1 MKAGMKVESLD
12 QLDLGQYIR
21 PGDGILFG
29 QGCGEP
35 LSLTERLVAQR
46 ASYSGAGIFFG
57 SGFSRTFQP
66 EHADHLRFK
75 GFGAIGTL
83 RKLAAAGKLDA
94 MPCHISSMEPLIRS
108 GDIRTD
114 VVMLLV
120 SPANGQGEH
129 SFGLVNDYVR
139 AAIAKARVVIAEVST
154 QIPWTPCDRPL
165 TRDEITVAVHT
176 DRAPLE
182 LPAAP
187 FGELERR
194 IAAHLADVIPD
205 RATLQVGIGAV
216 PEAIVAMLSDRREL
230 GVHSGMIGDS
240 VVDLM
245 ERGVVTNSHK
255 GLDPGVTIS
264 GVLFGTQRL
273 YRFAHR
279 NPQIRLCPTSYTHTL
294 ATLSK
299 LRNLVSINSALE
311 VDLTGQVNAE
321 AIGSDHI
328 GAVGGQVDFVRAAV
342 QSEGGVSIIALPAT
356 DKKGDSKIVNRLSG
370 PVTTA
375 RSDVDVI
382 ATEHGI
388 ARLRGLSL
396 RERVRAM
403 VAIAAPE
410 HRDALM
416 REARETWG
424 ELR

>member
-1 MKAGMKVESLD
+1 MTMRTD
-12 QLDLGQYIR
+12 TIDNLDLAQYVR
-21 PGDGILFG
+21 AGDGIVFG

-35 LSLTERLVAQR
+35 LSLTEKLVQQR
-46 ASYSGAGIFFG
+46 AAYSGAGIFFG
-57 SGFSRTFQP
+57 SGFSTTFQP

-75 GFGAIGTL
+75 GIGGIGTL
-83 RKLAAAGKLDA
+83 RKLAGAGKLDPV
-94 MPCHISSMEPLIRS
+94 PCHISAIEGLIR
-108 GDIRTD
+108 GGQIRTD
-114 VVMLLV
+114 VVMLQV
-120 SPANGQGEH
+120 SPANEHGEH

-139 AAIAKARVVIAEVST
+139 TAMAHARVVIAEINAQV
-154 QIPWTPCDRPL
+154 PWTPCDRPL
-165 TRDEITVAVHT
+165 RPGEITVAVHT

-194 IAAHLADVIPD
+194 IAAHLADTIPD

-216 PEAIVAMLSDRREL
+216 PEAIVAMLSDRRDL

-240 VVDLM
+240 VAELM
-245 ERGVVTNSHK
+245 ERGVVTNAHK
-255 GLDPGVTIS
+255 SMDAGVTIS

-279 NPQIRLCPTSYTHTL
+279 NPRIRLCPTSYTHAI
-294 ATLSK
+294 ATLS
-299 LRNLVSINSALE
+299 RVRALVSINSALE

-321 AIGSDHI
+321 AIGPDHI
-328 GAVGGQVDFVRAAV
+328 GAVGGQVDFVRAAA

-356 DKKGDSKIVNRLSG
+356 GRRGDSRIVNRLSG

-375 RSDVDVI
+375 RSDVDVV

-396 RERVRAM
+396 RERIRAM

-410 HRDALM
+410 QRDALL
-416 REARETWG
+416 RQARESWG
-424 ELR
+424 DIA

>member
-1 MKAGMKVESLD
+1 MRVETLQD
-12 QLDLGQYIR
+12 LDLAQYVR

-35 LSLTERLVAQR
+35 VSLTEKLVQQR
-46 ASYSGAGIFFG
+46 AAYSGAGIFFG
-57 SGFSRTFQP
+57 SGFSKTFQP

-75 GFGAIGTL
+75 GFGGVGTL
-83 RKLAAAGKLDA
+83 RKLASAGKLEPV
-94 MPCHISSMEPLIRS
+94 PCHISSIEGMIRRQQ
-108 GDIRTD
+108 IRTD

-120 SPANGQGEH
+120 SPANERGEH

-139 AAIAKARVVIAEVST
+139 AAVAKARVVIAEVNA
-154 QIPWTPCDRPL
+154 QVPWTPCDHPL
-165 TRDEITVAVHT
+165 RQDEITVAVHT

-194 IAAHLADVIPD
+194 IAGHLADLIPD

-216 PEAIVAMLSDRREL
+216 PEAIVAMLSDRRDL

-240 VVDLM
+240 VADLM
-245 ERGVVTNSHK
+245 ERGVITNAHK
-255 GLDPGVTIS
+255 ALDTGVTIS

-273 YRFAHR
+273 YRFAHH
-279 NPQIRLCPTSYTHTL
+279 NPQIRLCPTSYTHSL
-294 ATLSK
+294 AVLS
-299 LRNLVSINSALE
+299 RMPALVSINSALE

-321 AIGSDHI
+321 AIGREYI
-328 GAVGGQVDFVRAAV
+328 GAVGGQVDFVRATAH
-342 QSEGGVSIIALPAT
+342 SEGGVSIIALPSSG
-356 DKKGDSKIVNRLSG
+356 KKGDSKIVSRLSG

-382 ATEHGI
+382 ATEHGA
-388 ARLRGLSL
+388 ARLRGMSL
-396 RERVRAM
+396 PERIRAM
-403 VAIAAPE
+403 VAIAPPE
-410 HRDALM
+410 QRETLM

-424 ELR
+424 EFA

>member
-1 MKAGMKVESLD
+1 MRIETLDSLD
-12 QLDLGQYIR
+12 LSQHIR
-21 PGDGILFG
+21 PGDGILFQ
-29 QGCGEP
+29 QGCGEA
-35 LSLTERLVAQR
+35 LSLTEKLVAQR
-46 ASYSGAGIFFG
+46 ARYSGASIFFG
-57 SGFSRTFQP
+57 SGFSKTFQP

-75 GFGAIGTL
+75 GFGGIGTL
-83 RKLAAAGKLDA
+83 RKLAAAGKLDPL
-94 MPCHISSMEPLIRS
+94 PCHISSIEPLIRS
-108 GDIRTD
+108 GAVRTD
-114 VVMLLV
+114 VVLLQV
-120 SPANGQGEH
+120 SPANEKGEH

-139 AAIAKARVVIAEVST
+139 AAMAKARVVIAEINA
-154 QIPWTPCDRPL
+154 QIPWAPCDQPL
-165 TRDEITVAVHT
+165 KPGEITVAVET

-187 FGELERR
+187 FGELERS
-194 IAAHLADVIPD
+194 IAAHLADFIPD

-216 PEAIVAMLSDRREL
+216 PEAIVAMMSDRRGL

-245 ERGVVTNSHK
+245 ERGVITNEHK

-264 GVLFGTQRL
+264 GVLFGTTRL

-279 NPQIRLCPTSYTHTL
+279 NADIRLCPTSYTHNLT
-294 ATLSK
+294 TLSK

-321 AIGSDHI
+321 AIGGDHI

-342 QSEGGVSIIALPAT
+342 QSEGGVSIIALPAAG
-356 DKKGDSKIVNRLSG
+356 KKGDSKIVSRLSG

-382 ATEHGI
+382 ATEHG
-388 ARLRGLSL
+388 AVRLRGLSI

-403 VAIAAPE
+403 VSIAAPE
-410 HRDALM
+410 HREALM
-416 REARETWG
+416 RDARETWKDIA
-424 ELR
+424 

>member
-1 MKAGMKVESLD
+1 V
-12 QLDLGQYIR
+12 R
-21 PGDGILFG
+21 
-29 QGCGEP
+29 
-35 LSLTERLVAQR
+35 VAM
-46 ASYSGAGIFFG
+46 S
-57 SGFSRTFQP
+57 
-66 EHADHLRFK
+66 
-75 GFGAIGTL
+75 
-83 RKLAAAGKLDA
+83 
-94 MPCHISSMEPLIRS
+94 
-108 GDIRTD
+108 
-114 VVMLLV
+114 
-120 SPANGQGEH
+120 
-129 SFGLVNDYVR
+129 
-139 AAIAKARVVIAEVST
+139 KARVVIAEINA

-165 TRDEITVAVHT
+165 RADEITVAVET

-187 FGELERR
+187 FGELERS
-194 IAAHLADVIPD
+194 IAAHLADFIPD

-216 PEAIVAMLSDRREL
+216 PEAIVAMMSDRRGL

-240 VVDLM
+240 VVELM
-245 ERGVVTNSHK
+245 ERGVITNENK

-264 GVLFGTQRL
+264 GVLFGTTRL

-279 NPQIRLCPTSYTHTL
+279 NSDIRLCPTSYTHSL

-356 DKKGDSKIVNRLSG
+356 GKKGDSKIVSRLSG

-382 ATEHGI
+382 ATEHG
-388 ARLRGLSL
+388 AVRLRGLSI

-403 VAIAAPE
+403 VSIAAPG
-410 HRDALM
+410 HREGLM
-416 REARETWG
+416 RDARETWG
-424 ELR
+424 DIA

>member
-1 MKAGMKVESLD
+1 MRIEKLESLD
-12 QLDLGQYIR
+12 LSQFIR
-21 PGDGILFG
+21 PGDGILFQ
-29 QGCGEP
+29 QGCGEA
-35 LSLTERLVAQR
+35 LSLTEKLVAQR
-46 ASYSGAGIFFG
+46 AGYSGAGIFFG
-57 SGFSRTFQP
+57 SGFSKTFQP

-75 GFGAIGTL
+75 GFGGIGTL
-83 RKLAAAGKLDA
+83 RKLAAAGKLDPV
-94 MPCHISSMEPLIRS
+94 PCHISSIESLIQA
-108 GDIRTD
+108 GTIRTD
-114 VVMLLV
+114 VVLLQV
-120 SPANGQGEH
+120 SPANDKGEH

-139 AAIAKARVVIAEVST
+139 AAMAKARVVIAEVNA

-165 TRDEITVAVHT
+165 QADEITVAVET

-187 FGELERR
+187 FGELERS
-194 IAAHLADVIPD
+194 IAAHLADFIPD

-216 PEAIVAMLSDRREL
+216 PEAIVAMMSDRRGL

-240 VVDLM
+240 VVELM
-245 ERGVVTNSHK
+245 ERGVITNEHK
-255 GLDPGVTIS
+255 GMDPGVTIS

-273 YRFAHR
+273 YHFAHR
-279 NPQIRLCPTSYTHTL
+279 NPEIRLCPTSYTHNL

-321 AIGSDHI
+321 AIGGDHI

-342 QSEGGVSIIALPAT
+342 QSEGGVSIIALPAAG
-356 DKKGDSKIVNRLSG
+356 KKGDSKIVSRLAG

-382 ATEHGI
+382 ATEHG
-388 ARLRGLSL
+388 AVRLRGLSI

-403 VAIAAPE
+403 VSIAAPE
-410 HRDALM
+410 HREALM
-416 REARETWG
+416 RDARETWG
-424 ELR
+424 DIA

>member
-1 MKAGMKVESLD
+1 MRIETLDSLD
-12 QLDLGQYIR
+12 LSQHIR
-21 PGDGILFG
+21 PGDGILFQ
-29 QGCGEP
+29 QGCGEA
-35 LSLTERLVAQR
+35 LSLTEKLVAQR
-46 ASYSGAGIFFG
+46 ARYSGASIFFG
-57 SGFSRTFQP
+57 SGFSKTFQP

-75 GFGAIGTL
+75 GFGGIGTL
-83 RKLAAAGKLDA
+83 RKLAAAGKLDPL
-94 MPCHISSMEPLIRS
+94 PCHISSIEPLIRS
-108 GDIRTD
+108 GAIRTD
-114 VVMLLV
+114 VVLLQV
-120 SPANGQGEH
+120 SPANEKGEH

-139 AAIAKARVVIAEVST
+139 AAMAKARVVIAEINA
-154 QIPWTPCDRPL
+154 QIPWAPCDQPL
-165 TRDEITVAVHT
+165 KPGEITVAVET

-187 FGELERR
+187 FGELERS
-194 IAAHLADVIPD
+194 IAAHLADFIPD

-216 PEAIVAMLSDRREL
+216 PEAIVAMMSDRRGL

-245 ERGVVTNSHK
+245 ERGVITNEHK

-264 GVLFGTQRL
+264 GVLFGTTRL

-279 NPQIRLCPTSYTHTL
+279 NADIRLCPTSYTHSLT
-294 ATLSK
+294 TLSK

-342 QSEGGVSIIALPAT
+342 QSEGGVSIIALPAAG
-356 DKKGDSKIVNRLSG
+356 KKGDSKIVSRLSG

-382 ATEHGI
+382 ATEHG
-388 ARLRGLSL
+388 AVRLRGLSI

-403 VAIAAPE
+403 VSIAAPE
-410 HRDALM
+410 HREALM
-416 REARETWG
+416 RDARETWKDIA
-424 ELR
+424 

>member
-1 MKAGMKVESLD
+1 MARTESLESLD
-12 QLDLGQYIR
+12 LAQYVR

-35 LSLTERLVAQR
+35 VALTEKLVQQR
-46 ASYSGAGIFFG
+46 AGYSGAGIFFG

-75 GFGAIGTL
+75 GVGGIGTL
-83 RKLAAAGKLDA
+83 RKLAAAGKLDPV
-94 MPCHISSMEPLIRS
+94 PCHISSIEGLIR
-108 GDIRTD
+108 GGQIRTD

-120 SPANGQGEH
+120 SPPNERGEH
-129 SFGLVNDYVR
+129 SFGLVNDYLR
-139 AAIAKARVVIAEVST
+139 TAISKARVVIAEVNA
-154 QIPWTPCDRPL
+154 QVPWTPCDRPL
-165 TRDEITVAVHT
+165 QADEITVAVHT

-194 IAAHLADVIPD
+194 IAAHLADLIPD

-216 PEAIVAMLSDRREL
+216 PEAIVAMLSDRRDL

-240 VVDLM
+240 VADLM
-245 ERGVVTNSHK
+245 ERGVVTNAHK
-255 GLDPGVTIS
+255 SLDPGVTIS

-273 YRFAHR
+273 YRFADR
-279 NPQIRLCPTSYTHTL
+279 NPQIRLCPTSYTH
-294 ATLSK
+294 AIGTLS
-299 LRNLVSINSALE
+299 RVRGLVSINSALE

-328 GAVGGQVDFVRAAV
+328 GAVGGQVDFVRAAA
-342 QSEGGVSIIALPAT
+342 QSEGGVSIVALPASG
-356 DKKGDSKIVNRLSG
+356 KKGDSKIVNRLSG

-382 ATEHGI
+382 ATEHGV
-388 ARLRGLSL
+388 ARLRGLGL
-396 RERVRAM
+396 RERIRAM

-410 HRDALM
+410 HRDALQ

-424 ELR
+424 ESA